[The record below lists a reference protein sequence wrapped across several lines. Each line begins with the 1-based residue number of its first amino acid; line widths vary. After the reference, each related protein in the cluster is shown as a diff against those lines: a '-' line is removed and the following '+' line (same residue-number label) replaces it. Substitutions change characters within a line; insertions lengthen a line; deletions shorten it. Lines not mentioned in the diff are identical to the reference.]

1 MSFRNICK
9 HFILVCNHKRYVF
22 KYCRKAGLFWKG
34 FKHDFSKFSPV
45 EFWESVKYFTGTH
58 SPIDECKK
66 KNGYSKAWL
75 HHKGRNSHHY
85 EYWQDNFDKGGV
97 ALQMPFE
104 DALEMI
110 CDFLGAGHAYSKKNF
125 TYQSEYEWWQN
136 KKKNPLAMHPQ
147 TKAFVEIMLKQML
160 IENSNDCLRKQRA
173 KFYYDLTSAL
183 EKELK
188 YEHNN

>member
-85 EYWQDNFDKGGV
+85 EYWQDNFDAGT
-97 ALQMPFE
+97 LHLNMPFKY
-104 DALEMI
+104 ALEMV
-110 CDFLGAGHAYSKKNF
+110 CDYLGAGNAYSKENF
-125 TYQSEYEWWQN
+125 SLQGELEWWEN
-136 KKKNPLAMHPQ
+136 KKKNHIAMSKPIFH
-147 TKAFVEIMLKQML
+147 FVDIMMKTMAK
-160 IENSNDCLRKQRA
+160 ENSVDVLRKTRSY
-173 KFYYDLTSAL
+173 KIYRMCI
-183 EKELK
+183 KK
-188 YEHNN
+188 YS

>member
-1 MSFRNICK
+1 
-9 HFILVCNHKRYVF
+9 
-22 KYCRKAGLFWKG
+22 
-34 FKHDFSKFSPV
+34 
-45 EFWESVKYFTGTH
+45 
-58 SPIDECKK
+58 
-66 KNGYSKAWL
+66 
-75 HHKGRNSHHY
+75 
-85 EYWQDNFDKGGV
+85 
-97 ALQMPFE
+97 MPFE

-147 TKAFVEIMLKQML
+147 TKAFVEIMLKQMS